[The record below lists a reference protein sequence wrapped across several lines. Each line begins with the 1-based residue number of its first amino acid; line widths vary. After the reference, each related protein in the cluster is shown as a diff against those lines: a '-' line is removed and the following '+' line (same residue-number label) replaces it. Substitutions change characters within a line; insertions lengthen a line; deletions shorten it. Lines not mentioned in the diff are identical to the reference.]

1 MRFLMVVLTSVL
13 LSGCAAQRG
22 SVVVGG
28 VEDYIQIPKNSQI
41 ANVPLP
47 TDEKKSYTVVTQ
59 KNGVWLSL
67 DAWNR
72 IEKGN

>member
-1 MRFLMVVLTSVL
+1 MRFLMVAAISVL
-13 LSGCAAQRG
+13 LSGCASKG

-28 VEDYIQIPKNSQI
+28 VEDFIQIPKDSKI

-47 TDEKKSYTVVTQ
+47 TDENKMHTVVTK

-72 IEKGN
+72 IEKGL

>member
-1 MRFLMVVLTSVL
+1 MRFLMVVLTSIL
-13 LSGCAAQRG
+13 LSGCTASRD

-28 VEDYIQIPKNSQI
+28 VEDYIQIPKSSKI
-41 ANVPLP
+41 ENVPLP
-47 TDEKKSYTVVTQ
+47 TDENKTYTVVTQ

-67 DAWNR
+67 EAWNR